1 MHCEIVTVWGIVLF
15 GQKIVLRRS
24 CILAYTARSSL
35 PLSLLVPHTPSGAS
49 FGLVEH
55 ILMGLVHVTFGYVC
69 GFRVT
74 LFHVAQNH
82 EC

>member
-15 GQKIVLRRS
+15 GQTIVLRRS
-24 CILAYTARSSL
+24 CILAYTARSFL
-35 PLSLLVPHTPSGAS
+35 PLSLLVPHTPIGAS

-55 ILMGLVHVTFGYVC
+55 ILTRLIHVTFGCVC

-74 LFHVAQNH
+74 LFNVACR
-82 EC
+82 E